1 MTNLVILG
9 AGSWG
14 TALAIALAPRFN
26 SIRLWGRNAVH
37 IAEVRRLREN
47 HRYLPGFLLPEWIEA
62 TDSLAVALRD
72 DSMVLIV
79 VPSEYLRSVLRE
91 ALPYFS
97 IHTKLIS
104 ATKGIEEGTWLRMS
118 QVIADVLPESLTLP
132 IAVLSGPTFAR
143 EVAAGEPAAVVIA
156 SVNSGFAE
164 EVQRSFSTSSLRLYV
179 SEDVIG
185 VELGAALKNVIAI
198 GGGICEGLGLGS
210 NSVAALVTRG
220 LAEITRLA
228 VAMGGCSQTLGGLAG
243 LGDLVLTATGDL
255 SRNRLVGVQLGQGRK
270 LPQILTEM
278 TMVAEGVRT
287 CRAAYQLGRSL
298 GVQLPII
305 NQMYEVLYE
314 SKEPRHAIR
323 ELMDRPL
330 TTEQAAYSR

>member
-1 MTNLVILG
+1 VTNLVILG

-14 TALAIALAPRFN
+14 TALAIALAPRFS
-26 SIRLWGRNAVH
+26 SIRLWGRNPLQV
-37 IAEVRRLREN
+37 AEMRRLREN
-47 HRYLPGFLLPEWIEA
+47 HRYLPGFLLPECVEA
-62 TDSLAVALRD
+62 TNSLAEALRD

-79 VPSEYLRSVLRE
+79 VPSEYLRSVVRE

-97 IHTKLIS
+97 TKTKLIS
-104 ATKGIEEGTWLRMS
+104 ASKGIEDGTLLRMS
-118 QVIADVLPESLTLP
+118 QVIADDLPESLALP

-143 EVAAGEPAAVVIA
+143 EVAAGEPAAVVVACVDI
-156 SVNSGFAE
+156 GFAE
-164 EVQRSFSTSSLRLYV
+164 EVQHSFSTGSLRLYV
-179 SEDVIG
+179 SQDVIG

-210 NSVAALVTRG
+210 NSVAALVARG

-228 VAMGGCSQTLGGLAG
+228 VAMGGSSQTLGGLAG

-287 CRAAYQLGRSL
+287 CKAAYELGRSL
-298 GVQLPII
+298 DVQLPII

-314 SKEPRHAIR
+314 SKEPRRAIR

-330 TTEQAAYSR
+330 TSEQSACSR